1 MKYGIGGGAA
11 LFLGVLIF
19 AITFGA
25 TGGFAPA
32 NQELVASSDVVVRAG
47 APTVDD
53 DIDFNFLKG
62 VIWVDTSGGAVY
74 IAEDT
79 TDGAAVWTDITAG
92 GSTFNAEESDAL
104 VTSNASVLDFGAGFD
119 VTDSPAG
126 EANVVLD
133 YTEDPI
139 DLSGAEVTGTLDLSD
154 HVNLSAGTGATLTG
168 DSLSVDLGTAI
179 DTSEITDGTILE
191 ADLAA
196 VDTANDE
203 ECLTYEATGGD
214 FEWQSCASG
223 GSGTLTTVKQDN
235 VQVGDADIVT
245 IDFGDGLTC
254 TESPDTEINCTVD
267 LGEAIDTSEITDG
280 TILEA
285 DLAAVDTANDEECL
299 TYEATGGDFEWQVC
313 SSGSGTLTTI
323 KQDGVQVGDAD
334 IVTIDF
340 GDGLTC
346 TESPDTEINC
356 TVDLGESIS
365 LTAEVTGTLPVAN
378 GGTGQTAATADG
390 VLVANGSSF
399 VLRVIPD
406 CDAAGDA
413 LNYDVTT
420 DAFTC
425 ASGYLTT
432 VDISDDTNLAAG
444 AHLTLTG
451 DSLSVDDDFLLNTGD
466 TGTGVYDFGGA
477 TSFEVP
483 NGAGGTTVNATGELT
498 VDSTSGTLNYYDGSA
513 ERSLN
518 PLRRVSIT
526 VEDPTS
532 AEDIG
537 IMRTDFAITITRET
551 CVVVGSSTP
560 SVTITLRHG
569 TDRSAAGN
577 ELNTSGNAITSTTSG
592 NEDTTFNDATIVAD
606 SFLWLETT
614 AQSGTVDEVT
624 CTWEYRDDA

>member
-1 MKYGIGGGAA
+1 MRNTAA
-11 LFLGVLIF
+11 LTLFIGLLMF
-19 AITFGA
+19 AITYGA
-25 TGGFAPA
+25 TGGFAQGT
-32 NQELVASSDVVVRAG
+32 QELVASSDVVVRAT

-62 VIWVDTSGGAVY
+62 VVWIDTVGGSVY

-92 GSTFNAEESDAL
+92 GSTFNAEEGDSL
-104 VTSNASVLDFGAGFD
+104 VTSNAAVLDFGAGFD
-119 VTDSPAG
+119 VTDSPSG

-133 YTEDPI
+133 YTEDPV
-139 DLSGAEVTGTLDLSD
+139 DLSGGEVTGTLDLSD

-179 DTSEITDGTILE
+179 DTSEITDGTIAE

-196 VDTANDE
+196 VDSASDE

-214 FEWQSCASG
+214 FEWQTCASG
-223 GSGTLTTVKQDN
+223 GTGTLTTVKQDG

-245 IDFGDGLTC
+245 IDYGDGLTC
-254 TESPDTEINCTVD
+254 TESPDTEINCAVD
-267 LGEAIDTSEITDG
+267 LGESIDTSEITDG
-280 TILEA
+280 TIGEA
-285 DLAAVDTANDEECL
+285 DLDIADSPADEECL
-299 TYEATGGDFEWQVC
+299 TYESAGGNFEWQTC
-313 SSGSGTLTTI
+313 SPGGGGGTLTTV

-390 VLVANGSSF
+390 LLVANGSSF

-406 CDAAGDA
+406 CDTAGDA
-413 LNYDVTT
+413 LNYDVTS

-425 ASGYLTT
+425 ASGYLST
-432 VDISDDTNLAAG
+432 VDISDNTNLAAG

-451 DSLSVDDDFLLNTGD
+451 DSLSVDDDFLLNDGD

-498 VDSTSGTLNYYDGSA
+498 VDSTTGTLNYYNGSA
-513 ERSLN
+513 ERALQ
-518 PLRRVSIT
+518 PLRRISIT
-526 VEDPTS
+526 LESPGS
-532 AEDIG
+532 AEDISL
-537 IMRTDFAITITRET
+537 MRTDFAITVTRET

-560 SVTITLRHG
+560 SVTVTLRHG
-569 TDRSAAGN
+569 TDRSATGA
-577 ELNTSGNAITSTTSG
+577 ELNTSGNAITSTSTG
-592 NEDTTFNDATIVAD
+592 NEDTSFNDATVVAD

-614 AQSGTVDEVT
+614 AQSGTVDSVS
-624 CTWEYRDDA
+624 CTWEYFADA